1 VTVPGPQ
8 GKQIKLLWL
17 AVAALILLNVGTLVY
32 FLGNIE
38 PNPHAEDVP
47 RTDIP
52 VAELLKP
59 GPLQEMV
66 MGDPNAPNVIVE
78 YASMTCPHC
87 AAFHEK
93 LLPELKSKFVDTGK
107 VRFVF
112 REFPMDN
119 LAAAAFMLA
128 RCSGKEK
135 YFPTVE
141 VLFKT
146 QKTWAKVGGD
156 AKPMLLQALNEV
168 GGFTP
173 ESFDKCLEDKKLFN
187 DINAV
192 RKRAN
197 EEFKVSSTP
206 SFFVNGKPLVHP
218 ESVEEFEALLK

>member
-1 VTVPGPQ
+1 MTAPEPQ
-8 GKQIKLLWL
+8 GRQIKLLWL

-32 FLGNIE
+32 FLANIE
-38 PNPHAEDVP
+38 PNSHAEEAP

-59 GPLQEMV
+59 GPLEEMV

-146 QKTWAKVGGD
+146 QKTWAKVGDD

-173 ESFDKCLEDKKLFN
+173 ESFDKCLDNKKLFN

-206 SFFVNGKPLVHP
+206 SFFVNGKPLDHP
-218 ESVEEFEALLK
+218 EGIEEFEALLQ

>member
-1 VTVPGPQ
+1 MTVPGPQ
-8 GKQIKLLWL
+8 RRQIKLLWL
-17 AVAALILLNVGTLVY
+17 AVAALILLNVGTLAY

-38 PNPHAEDVP
+38 SNPDAEEVS

-59 GPLQEMV
+59 GPLEEMV

-128 RCSGKEK
+128 LWEG
-135 YFPTVE
+135 E
-141 VLFKT
+141 VLPHCGGSV
-146 QKTWAKVGGD
+146 QDPEDVGEGWW
-156 AKPMLLQALNEV
+156 
-168 GGFTP
+168 
-173 ESFDKCLEDKKLFN
+173 
-187 DINAV
+187 
-192 RKRAN
+192 
-197 EEFKVSSTP
+197 
-206 SFFVNGKPLVHP
+206 
-218 ESVEEFEALLK
+218 